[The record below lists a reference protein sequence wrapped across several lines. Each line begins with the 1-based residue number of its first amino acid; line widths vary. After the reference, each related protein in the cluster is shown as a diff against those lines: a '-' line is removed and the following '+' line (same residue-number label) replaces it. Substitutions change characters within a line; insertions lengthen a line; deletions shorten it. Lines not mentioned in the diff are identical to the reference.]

1 MTAKRLVGWVS
12 TAALTLLA
20 GAAAAQGVGGA
31 GAGTARAPLLD
42 QVISTI
48 IFSLLGVGLA
58 IAGFKLFD
66 MAIKFDIEHEICEKN
81 NLSAALLASSVV
93 LGTCIIVAVVV
104 LS

>member
-12 TAALTLLA
+12 TAALSLLA
-20 GAAAAQGVGGA
+20 GAAAAQDLAGA
-31 GAGTARAPLLD
+31 GTGTARAPLLE

-66 MAIKFDIEHEICEKN
+66 LAIKFDIEREICEKN